1 MNSKFV
7 TINENVKE
15 HLRNPS
21 LEFVVVLVL
30 RVVAGAAIFNDVAT
44 YAEDSVNYLSILIK
58 PMINSQITAYRLSL
72 FPRVPTF

>member
-44 YAEDSVNYLSILIK
+44 HAEDSVNYLSILIK
-58 PMINSQITAYRLSL
+58 PIINSQITAYRLSL